1 MAEVRDSA
9 NAGATLEVDVQ
20 AGTAG
25 IAETRHALGVLK
37 DTEDDLRVGLNDLLG
52 LPLETEILLSDPMED
67 TSLLNGE
74 TSLPES
80 PVASAASSTNM
91 SATALMSNPEI
102 ASARSALAKANAGL
116 QAARLEFIPDISI
129 FAEHIYQSGVPLLPE
144 NSATFG
150 LRLDW
155 TLSEFGKRTGKVRER
170 QSQVAQAKENLSLT
184 QNHIRINVEKGMR
197 KLNRCV
203 SALEAAQANVTAN
216 TEMRRIVGDQVEA
229 KSANVSALAEA
240 DAKLAE
246 AQAQLFDA
254 RMERA
259 TAKAE
264 LDKILGEANGTQV
277 SDKN

>member
-1 MAEVRDSA
+1 VRNSA
-9 NAGATLEVDVQ
+9 KAGAALEVDVQ
-20 AGTAG
+20 AGIAG
-25 IAETRHALGVLK
+25 IAEARHACGVLK
-37 DTEDDLRVGLNDLLG
+37 DAEDDLRVDLNDLLG

-67 TSLLNGE
+67 TSLSNEE

-80 PVASAASSTNM
+80 PVARTASSTNM
-91 SATALMSNPEI
+91 SATALMRNPEI
-102 ASARSALAKANAGL
+102 ASAQSALAKASAGL

-170 QSQVAQAKENLSLT
+170 QSQVAQAKENLRLT
-184 QNHIRINVEKGMR
+184 QNHVRINVEKGMR
-197 KLNRCV
+197 TLNRCA
-203 SALEAAQANVTAN
+203 SALEAAQANVTAH
-216 TEMRRIVGDQVEA
+216 TEMRRVVADQVT
-229 KSANVSALAEA
+229 ANTANASVLTEAEA
-240 DAKLAE
+240 ALAE

-254 RMERA
+254 RVKRA

-264 LDKILGEANGTQV
+264 LDRILGDANGTQV
-277 SDKN
+277 SGKID